1 MNGAASGAVRTLF
14 CSGSVHADSA
24 SQAAPMLLA
33 SF

>member
-1 MNGAASGAVRTLF
+1 MNGAACGAVRTLL
-14 CSGSVHADSA
+14 CRGSVHADGA